1 MSRLVASTQPESIP
15 TGLTPEEKIRRVAT
29 SIESAWTLMK
39 NLEIRI
45 NTIQNTQNQILAKM
59 REVTDGLGIRPIGG

>member
-15 TGLTPEEKIRRVAT
+15 TGLAPEEKIRRVAT